1 MKKMKKENLLFMMPV
16 IPILSSVTSLEKGVF
31 NLFVILNYI
40 SRIFNII
47 MDQKD
52 YNYVLGYQKHP
63 IFDNR
68 KFDVLTFEEKIILN
82 NQCNFL
88 LKNKINLYFMYRY
101 VRFLI
106 LLKDN
111 DKYDTFT
118 ILVSRE
124 CRSLWKM
131 KEFKIY
137 QEYLFKESGRNFP
150 MEHIDL
156 MFIGYAEIGFNQFL
170 KRLKYNLN
178 YF

>member
-1 MKKMKKENLLFMMPV
+1 MKKENLLFTLYSLLFMMPV

-31 NLFVILNYI
+31 NLSVILNYI

-52 YNYVLGYQKHP
+52 YNSVLGYQKHP

-111 DKYDTFT
+111 DKYD
-118 ILVSRE
+118 L
-124 CRSLWKM
+124 
-131 KEFKIY
+131 
-137 QEYLFKESGRNFP
+137 
-150 MEHIDL
+150 
-156 MFIGYAEIGFNQFL
+156 GF
-170 KRLKYNLN
+170 
-178 YF
+178 

>member
-1 MKKMKKENLLFMMPV
+1 MKKENLLFMMPV

-52 YNYVLGYQKHP
+52 YNYVLGYQKL
-63 IFDNR
+63 
-68 KFDVLTFEEKIILN
+68 DVLTFEEKIILN

-137 QEYLFKESGRNFP
+137 QEYLFKESARNFA

-156 MFIGYAEIGFNQFL
+156 MFIGYAEIRFNQFL

>member
-1 MKKMKKENLLFMMPV
+1 
-16 IPILSSVTSLEKGVF
+16 
-31 NLFVILNYI
+31 
-40 SRIFNII
+40 

-52 YNYVLGYQKHP
+52 YNSVLGYQKLDV
-63 IFDNR
+63 FDNR

-137 QEYLFKESGRNFP
+137 QEYLFKESGRN
-150 MEHIDL
+150 
-156 MFIGYAEIGFNQFL
+156 
-170 KRLKYNLN
+170 LN
-178 YF
+178 IST